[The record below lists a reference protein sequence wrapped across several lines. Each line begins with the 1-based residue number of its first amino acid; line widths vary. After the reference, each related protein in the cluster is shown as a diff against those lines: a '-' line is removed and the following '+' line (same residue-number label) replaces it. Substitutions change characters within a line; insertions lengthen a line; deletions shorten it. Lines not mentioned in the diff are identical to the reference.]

1 MAVGESDRERWVRRL
16 RAAATEATD
25 CGATPDELAAALAE
39 GVDDGQRRI
48 AARDRQPTLDVP
60 APRRTDDAARPRL
73 TPQPGSV
80 ISDFLEATRV
90 I

>member
-25 CGATPDELAAALAE
+25 CGATPDELAAALDE
-39 GVDDGQRRI
+39 GVADGRRRI

-60 APRRTDDAARPRL
+60 APRSADAARPRF